1 MEGLLRDENIVSITL
16 ECLLTYL

>member
-1 MEGLLRDENIVSITL
+1 LLRDENIVSITL